1 MYNFT
6 LVFVHFL
13 SLLRRSS
20 KRLQFCL
27 GCVSL
32 IGKLRNF
39 TWFVARLFAKHAI
52 LHWLFEHSSQ
62 PVQFYIG
69 FCTFN
74 VICQRSSQHLQF
86 YLGCLSI
93 VDKLRTFTWFVAHFS
108 RNMYFLSGRLNVI
121 GNMCNFTLVLQIRRH
136 LLAVERVGAS
146 SSTVNSDLGQL
157 STRICHL

>member
-1 MYNFT
+1 MVDNMYNFT
-6 LVFVHFL
+6 LVFTHFL

-20 KRLQFCL
+20 KHLQFCL

-52 LHWLFEHSSQ
+52 LRWLFEHSSQ
-62 PVQFYIG
+62 PVQFYLG

-74 VICQRSSQHLQF
+74 VICHRSSQHLQF

-93 VDKLRTFTWFVAHFS
+93 VDKLCTFTWFGAHFS
-108 RNMYFLSGRLNVI
+108 RKVYFYPVVWTSLATCASLHWFCIFSLIVTPF
-121 GNMCNFTLVLQIRRH
+121 FTTPAIFAWV
-136 LLAVERVGAS
+136 V
-146 SSTVNSDLGQL
+146 
-157 STRICHL
+157 